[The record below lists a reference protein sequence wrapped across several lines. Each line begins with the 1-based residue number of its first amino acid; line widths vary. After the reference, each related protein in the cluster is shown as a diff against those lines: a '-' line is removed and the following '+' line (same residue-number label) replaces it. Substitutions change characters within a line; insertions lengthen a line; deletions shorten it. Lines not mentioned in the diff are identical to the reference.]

1 MDYSIIIPILDK
13 EDLLIDK
20 GSLKIKRKFAFLLEE
35 GDIIFVNNV
44 LDVDEEVEVLLNYT
58 YSENTQRPKENIA
71 VYKIKELIK
80 E

>member
-58 YSENTQRPKENIA
+58 YSENSKRPKENIA